1 MKQGNGSAKQGFS
14 DKQCLT
20 TCKTTCVL
28 DLPSSVHAHVSPT
41 SFSSCPRKDT
51 RRAHLYTSSST
62 YYLGTTL
69 WEGRIKRFYR
79 YEHVYYIPYK
89 YTTGGYM
96 ILVLRQRFL
105 LLHTSLTRDILMDI
119 IVKES
124 YTYSSVKEH
133 SIYRCRLGV
142 CGTNAVI
149 GGML

>member
-1 MKQGNGSAKQGFS
+1 
-14 DKQCLT
+14 
-20 TCKTTCVL
+20 
-28 DLPSSVHAHVSPT
+28 
-41 SFSSCPRKDT
+41 
-51 RRAHLYTSSST
+51 
-62 YYLGTTL
+62 
-69 WEGRIKRFYR
+69 
-79 YEHVYYIPYK
+79 
-89 YTTGGYM
+89 M

-105 LLHTSLTRDILMDI
+105 LLHTSLTRDLVISLMDI